1 MTLHLFDNK
10 HLQSGM
16 CVTGSLIIAEY
27 CLFVCSLRVVRI
39 LEFLHG
45 RFDVNLQ
52 FNKQARNIKLLF
64 KHM

>member
-10 HLQSGM
+10 HLQSCM

-27 CLFVCSLRVVRI
+27 CLFVCSRQVVRI

-45 RFDVNLQ
+45 RCDVNFQ

-64 KHM
+64 NHI